1 LERFCFQ
8 KAAIFAQL
16 MFYHV
21 MKTALLGSLGL
32 AASLLTGCA
41 EPCNGH
47 IESTVLYFAEAPNH
61 QGQVVYA
68 NVANK
73 PDLGVKHT
81 LMREDKE
88 FGTFGNV
95 IIIEDPQSRFK
106 GRHSICFDEFT
117 TQAKPAD
124 GNLDETDIPRIVVK

>member
-1 LERFCFQ
+1 
-8 KAAIFAQL
+8 
-16 MFYHV
+16 
-21 MKTALLGSLGL
+21 MKMALLSSLGL
-32 AASLLTGCA
+32 AVSLLTSCS
-41 EPCNGH
+41 EPCNGR

-81 LMREDKE
+81 LMRENKE

-95 IIIEDPQSRFK
+95 VIIEDPQSKFK
-106 GRHSICFDEFT
+106 GRHSICFDEFAF
-117 TQAKPAD
+117 QPKPAD
-124 GNLDETDIPRIVVK
+124 GQLDETDIPRIALK

>member
-1 LERFCFQ
+1 
-8 KAAIFAQL
+8 
-16 MFYHV
+16 
-21 MKTALLGSLGL
+21 MKMALLSSLGL
-32 AASLLTGCA
+32 VVSLLTNCD
-41 EPCNGH
+41 EPCNGR

-117 TQAKPAD
+117 MQPKPAN
-124 GNLDETDIPRIVVK
+124 GQLDETDIPRVVLK

>member
-1 LERFCFQ
+1 MRKKLFSVGLF
-8 KAAIFAQL
+8 
-16 MFYHV
+16 
-21 MKTALLGSLGL
+21 SL
-32 AASLLTGCA
+32 ASSLLTSCSD
-41 EPCNGH
+41 PCTGR

-81 LMREDKE
+81 LMRENKE

-95 IIIEDPQSRFK
+95 IIIEDPQSKFK
-106 GRHSICFDEFT
+106 GRHSICFDEFAF
-117 TQAKPAD
+117 QPKPAD
-124 GNLDETDIPRIVVK
+124 GQLDETDIPRIVLK